1 MEIGI
6 KKRATIYSG
15 TSNLPLARE
24 IANHLGMALGEV
36 AINRFAS
43 GEIYVRFEESARGT
57 DAFVIQT
64 HCSPVNEMIMEQLL
78 MIDALKRAS
87 AKRIN
92 AVIPFFG
99 YARQDRKSL
108 AREPISARMV
118 ADLLQVA
125 GADRVLSVDLHSGQI
140 QGFFDIPVDHLT
152 ALPIL
157 AEYVE
162 DNHRE
167 NLVVVAPDAGRV
179 RVAEKY
185 SLHLNA
191 PLALMRKRRLP
202 EGKGAA
208 AAEVLDVVGDVVG
221 KRCMVVD
228 DMIDTGGTLI
238 SAVNH
243 LKVMGASEV
252 IAAATHA
259 VFSGEAIK
267 RLNDSPLAQV
277 IVTNSLPLPDPLPA
291 KVRVVSIA
299 PIVAS
304 TIRAVFQD
312 ESVSEIFQGENQ
324 EAIPPEIRKRG
335 PRRRRSEGGHTP
347 AGHVT
352 GLPSSGHGG

>member
-1 MEIGI
+1 MGGHLEGGCMEISI

-24 IANHLGMALGEV
+24 IADHLGMALGNV
-36 AINRFAS
+36 TINRFAS
-43 GEIYVRFEESARGT
+43 GEIYVRFQESARGT

-64 HCSPVNEMIMEQLL
+64 HCAPVNEMIMEQLL

-92 AVIPFFG
+92 AVIPFYG

-108 AREPISARMV
+108 AREPISARLV

-162 DNHRE
+162 EHHRDNI
-167 NLVVVAPDAGRV
+167 VVVAPDAGRV

-185 SLHLNA
+185 SLHLDA

-202 EGKGAA
+202 QGKGAA
-208 AAEVLDVVGDVVG
+208 PAEILDVVGDVAG
-221 KRCMVVD
+221 KRCLVVD

-238 SAVNH
+238 SAVHH
-243 LKVMGASEV
+243 LIRQGASEV
-252 IAAATHA
+252 LAAATHA
-259 VFSGEAIK
+259 VFSGDAIR
-267 RLNDSPLAQV
+267 RLADSPRGQASVADSQPPPHRIAEQV
-277 IVTNSLPLPDPLPA
+277 EVESNPPIHDPQ
-291 KVRVVSIA
+291 V
-299 PIVAS
+299 
-304 TIRAVFQD
+304 
-312 ESVSEIFQGENQ
+312 
-324 EAIPPEIRKRG
+324 
-335 PRRRRSEGGHTP
+335 H
-347 AGHVT
+347 
-352 GLPSSGHGG
+352 

>member
-6 KKRATIYSG
+6 KKRASIYSG
-15 TSNLPLARE
+15 TSNLPLAQE
-24 IANHLGMALGEV
+24 IADHLGMALGEV
-36 AINRFAS
+36 TISRFAS
-43 GEIYVRFEESARGT
+43 GEIYVRFHESARGT

-64 HCSPVNEMIMEQLL
+64 HCAPVNDMIMEQLF

-108 AREPISARMV
+108 AREPISARLV

-162 DNHRE
+162 EHHRDNI
-167 NLVVVAPDAGRV
+167 VVVAPDAGRV

-185 SLHLNA
+185 SLHLDA

-208 AAEVLDVVGDVVG
+208 AAEVLDVVGDVAG
-221 KRCMVVD
+221 KRCLVVD
-228 DMIDTGGTLI
+228 DMIDTGGAL
-238 SAVNH
+238 N
-243 LKVMGASEV
+243 LGAHHPLRPGGRGGL
-252 IAAATHA
+252 AAAA
-259 VFSGEAIK
+259 
-267 RLNDSPLAQV
+267 
-277 IVTNSLPLPDPLPA
+277 
-291 KVRVVSIA
+291 
-299 PIVAS
+299 
-304 TIRAVFQD
+304 
-312 ESVSEIFQGENQ
+312 
-324 EAIPPEIRKRG
+324 
-335 PRRRRSEGGHTP
+335 P
-347 AGHVT
+347 AG
-352 GLPSSGHGG
+352 GSGGALPRAADAA

>member
-6 KKRATIYSG
+6 KKRASIYSG
-15 TSNLPLARE
+15 TSNLSLSQE
-24 IANHLGMALGEV
+24 IANHVGMALGEV
-36 AINRFAS
+36 TINRFAS
-43 GEIYVRFEESARGT
+43 GEIYVRFHESARGT

-64 HCSPVNEMIMEQLL
+64 HCAPVNEMIMEQLI

-108 AREPISARMV
+108 AREPISARLV

-162 DNHRE
+162 EHLRD

-185 SLHLNA
+185 SLHLDA
-191 PLALMRKRRLP
+191 PLALMRKRRSI
-202 EGKGAA
+202 EGKGGSE
-208 AAEVLDVVGDVVG
+208 AEVLDVVGDVVG
-221 KRCMVVD
+221 KRCLVVD

-238 SAVNH
+238 SAVTH
-243 LKVMGASEV
+243 LLRKGASEV

-259 VFSGEAIK
+259 VFSGDALQRIG
-267 RLNDSPLAQV
+267 DSPLSAV
-277 IVTNSLPLPDPLPA
+277 IVTNSMPLPDPLPD
-291 KVRVVSIA
+291 KVKVVSIA

-304 TIRAVFQD
+304 TIQAVFQD

-324 EAIPPEIRKRG
+324 EAIPPEIRRRG
-335 PRRRRSEGGHTP
+335 PRRRKKEPAPPNP
-347 AGHVT
+347 AGP
-352 GLPSSGHGG
+352 GII

>member
-6 KKRATIYSG
+6 KKRATLYSG

-24 IANHLGMALGEV
+24 IADHLGMALGEV
-36 AINRFAS
+36 ALNRFAS

-64 HCSPVNEMIMEQLL
+64 HCAPVNEMIMEQLL

-108 AREPISARMV
+108 AREPISARLV
-118 ADLLQVA
+118 ADLLTSA

-157 AEYVE
+157 AEYVDE
-162 DNHRE
+162 NHRH

-185 SLHLNA
+185 SLHLDA

-221 KRCMVVD
+221 KRCLVVD
-228 DMIDTGGTLI
+228 DMIDTAGTLI
-238 SAVNH
+238 AAVNH

-252 IAAATHA
+252 ICAATHA

-267 RLNDSPLAQV
+267 RIQDSPLSQV
-277 IVTNSLPLPDPLPA
+277 IVTNSLPLPDPLPS
-291 KVRVVSIA
+291 KVKVVSIA

-304 TIRAVFQD
+304 TIKAVFQD

-335 PRRRRSEGGHTP
+335 PRRRRAPTEIPPESLRRGPEE
-347 AGHVT
+347 AI
-352 GLPSSGHGG
+352 

>member
-15 TSNLPLARE
+15 TSNLPLAQE
-24 IANHLGMALGEV
+24 ITDHLGMALGDV
-36 AINRFAS
+36 TISRFAS
-43 GEIYVRFEESARGT
+43 GEIYVRFQESARGT

-64 HCSPVNEMIMEQLL
+64 HCAPVNEMIMEQLL

-92 AVIPFFG
+92 AVIPFYG

-108 AREPISARMV
+108 AREPISARLV

-162 DNHRE
+162 EHHRDNIA
-167 NLVVVAPDAGRV
+167 VVAPDAG
-179 RVAEKY
+179 
-185 SLHLNA
+185 
-191 PLALMRKRRLP
+191 
-202 EGKGAA
+202 
-208 AAEVLDVVGDVVG
+208 
-221 KRCMVVD
+221 
-228 DMIDTGGTLI
+228 GTLMA
-238 SAVNH
+238 AVNH
-243 LKVMGASEV
+243 LIRQGASEGL
-252 IAAATHA
+252 AAASHA
-259 VFSGEAIK
+259 VLSGDAIP
-267 RLNDSPLAQV
+267 RIAESALSEV
-277 IVTNSLPLPDPLPA
+277 IVTNSMPLPSPLPD
-291 KVRVVSIA
+291 KIKVVSIA

-304 TIRAVFQD
+304 TIEAGFQD

-324 EAIPPEIRKRG
+324 DAIPPQI
-335 PRRRRSEGGHTP
+335 PNRRPKTNKKPHHPPPT
-347 AGHVT
+347 HI
-352 GLPSSGHGG
+352 

>member
-1 MEIGI
+1 EISI

-24 IANHLGMALGEV
+24 IADHLGMALGNV
-36 AINRFAS
+36 TISRFAS
-43 GEIYVRFEESARGT
+43 GEIYVRFQESARGT

-64 HCSPVNEMIMEQLL
+64 HSAPVNDRIMEQLI

-108 AREPISARMV
+108 AREPISARLI

-162 DNHRE
+162 EHHRDNV
-167 NLVVVAPDAGRV
+167 VVVAPDAGRV

-185 SLHLNA
+185 SLHLDA
-191 PLALMRKRRLP
+191 ASLAAARQDQGRVHRPDRRLDHP
-202 EGKGAA
+202 GGLRGR
-208 AAEVLDVVGDVVG
+208 VGVGDLP
-221 KRCMVVD
+221 
-228 DMIDTGGTLI
+228 GG
-238 SAVNH
+238 
-243 LKVMGASEV
+243 E
-252 IAAATHA
+252 
-259 VFSGEAIK
+259 
-267 RLNDSPLAQV
+267 P
-277 IVTNSLPLPDPLPA
+277 
-291 KVRVVSIA
+291 
-299 PIVAS
+299 
-304 TIRAVFQD
+304 
-312 ESVSEIFQGENQ
+312 
-324 EAIPPEIRKRG
+324 
-335 PRRRRSEGGHTP
+335 GGDP
-347 AGHVT
+347 AGDPQAGT
-352 GLPSSGHGG
+352 QEEEEGARPSCGRHLRYSGDQSHSSKGE